1 MLVALEFD
9 TDIAAKVILSCLKR
23 GLLLNRVKPNT
34 IRFMPPLIITEAEID
49 KAIDILRSALRET

>member
-1 MLVALEFD
+1 LLVALEFD